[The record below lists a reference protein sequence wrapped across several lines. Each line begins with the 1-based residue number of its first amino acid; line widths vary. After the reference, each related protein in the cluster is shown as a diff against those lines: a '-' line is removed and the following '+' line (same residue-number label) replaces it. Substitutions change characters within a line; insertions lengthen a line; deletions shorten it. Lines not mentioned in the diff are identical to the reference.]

1 MDFYWLENKNPR
13 KNRGLRAAAAFN
25 SGSERGEKTAKKKK
39 KNNILNIYIYNPFFS
54 FSTFLV
60 LMSCPCFGNIF
71 LRAVQ
76 SQKPPP
82 SFSPRKLKS
91 APLLARTPKTP
102 MLINI
107 ANLNIV
113 KTNRFFPGLYII
125 NKLNIDSIKNPP
137 FQDSGIKCEQNQ

>member
-1 MDFYWLENKNPR
+1 M
-13 KNRGLRAAAAFN
+13 RAAAAFN
-25 SGSERGEKTAKKKK
+25 SSEMERKKRLKKKK

-76 SQKPPP
+76 IKIAAAKKSFTQIIPQSQNPPLFP
-82 SFSPRKLKS
+82 E
-91 APLLARTPKTP
+91 TPKTP

-113 KTNRFFPGLYII
+113 KINRFFSGLYII
-125 NKLNIDSIKNPP
+125 NILNLNSTKTPP
-137 FQDSGIKCEQNQ
+137 FQDSAIKCEQNQ

>member
-1 MDFYWLENKNPR
+1 M
-13 KNRGLRAAAAFN
+13 RAAAAFN
-25 SGSERGEKTAKKKK
+25 STGEREEKRLKKKK

-71 LRAVQ
+71 FARRAI
-76 SQKPPP
+76 SKTPP
-82 SFSPRKLKS
+82 SFFH
-91 APLLARTPKTP
+91 LAILPKIKNPSLFPQTLKTP

-107 ANLNIV
+107 ANVNIV
-113 KTNRFFPGLYII
+113 KTNRFFSGLYII
-125 NKLNIDSIKNPP
+125 NIPNLNSTKNPP

>member
-1 MDFYWLENKNPR
+1 MLGKTGGCGRRRHSTAPAR
-13 KNRGLRAAAAFN
+13 
-25 SGSERGEKTAKKKK
+25 EREKRLKKKK
-39 KNNILNIYIYNPFFS
+39 KNNILNIYIYTPFFP

-76 SQKPPP
+76 SQKPRHHFRLVQIIPQSQNPP
-82 SFSPRKLKS
+82 LFRL
-91 APLLARTPKTP
+91 TPKTP

-113 KTNRFFPGLYII
+113 KINRFFSGLYII
-125 NKLNIDSIKNPP
+125 NK
-137 FQDSGIKCEQNQ
+137 

>member
-1 MDFYWLENKNPR
+1 
-13 KNRGLRAAAAFN
+13 LRAAAAFN
-25 SGSERGEKTAKKKK
+25 STREREEKTAKKKK

-76 SQKPPP
+76 SQNRRHH
-82 SFSPRKLKS
+82 FSPVQIIPQS
-91 APLLARTPKTP
+91 QNPPLFLETPKTP

-113 KTNRFFPGLYII
+113 KTNRFFSGLYII
-125 NKLNIDSIKNPP
+125 NILNLDSTFYPP
-137 FQDSGIKCEQNQ
+137 FQDSAIKCEQNQ